1 MLWHYLQK
9 HWFSYLLGIL
19 VLFGVDYLG
28 LFIPQFTGEVTD
40 GLANN
45 FARADI
51 VHYCVLIL
59 LVGFGMA
66 LGRFGWRFFLFGSA
80 RKIEREMR
88 DDLFNHLSG
97 LSTGYY
103 NEHKTG
109 DLMAHFTNDL
119 SAVRMAVGPSL
130 ISSFDAVVMT
140 VMVVAKMINYVDW
153 RLTIVACIPM
163 LVVLG
168 GAIWYA
174 IYVEPL
180 YKVQNDAFSD
190 VSDKAQESISGI
202 RVIKAFVREE
212 SELREFKKINRKKL
226 EITMKIA
233 KMNTIVWPMLRFL
246 IGLCKLITVFY
257 GGLRVYNGDISVGQ
271 FVAFNQYVGML
282 VWPMIAAG
290 DSLNM
295 FSQAHAALKRIGAI
309 MKVKPDIVDTG
320 ANSGIS
326 ELNGGFALNNL
337 TFSYAEGLPKVL
349 DGVSVEVP
357 AGTSLAIMGKT
368 GCGKTTVAN
377 LLLRLYESEPGEIT
391 FDGHNIQDIPLSV
404 LRTGIAYV
412 PQDNF
417 LFSDT
422 VQANIAFGIRDFLP
436 FPEEKLSGKMFN
448 CSEEELN
455 KYLDSLINERYAAAD
470 KIHNDLPEVI
480 EAAKTADI
488 HDNIMDFANGYSTIV
503 GERGVTMSGGQKQ
516 RSSIARAILKN
527 APILILDDA
536 LSAVDTDTEE
546 TILANLKQLRAGKT
560 TVFIAHRISTLQTA
574 DKIMVLED
582 GKVAEYGSHEELIR
596 LDGRYARLYEQQ
608 QLEKMVEEAD

>member
-1 MLWHYLQK
+1 MLLRYLKK
-9 HWFSYLLGIL
+9 HWFSYLMGIL
-19 VLFGVDYLG
+19 VLFGVDYLS

-40 GLANN
+40 GLIEG
-45 FARADI
+45 FDKSDVIR
-51 VHYCVLIL
+51 YCVLIL
-59 LVGFGMA
+59 LVGLGMA
-66 LGRFGWRFFLFGSA
+66 VGRFGWRFFLFGSA

-88 DDLFNHLSG
+88 DDLFSHLST
-97 LSTGYY
+97 LSTQYY

-119 SAVRMAVGPSL
+119 GSVRMAVGPSL

-140 VMVVAKMINYVDW
+140 VMVVMKMVRYVNVQ
-153 RLTIVACIPM
+153 LTIVACIPM
-163 LVVLG
+163 LVILG

-174 IYVEPL
+174 IYVEPM
-180 YKVQNDAFSD
+180 YKMQNDAFSD
-190 VSDKAQESISGI
+190 VSDKAQESFSGI

-212 SELREFKKINRKKL
+212 SELREFKKVNRKKL
-226 EITMKIA
+226 ETSMRLA

-246 IGLCKLITVFY
+246 IGLCKLITVLY
-257 GGLRVYNGDISVGQ
+257 GGWQVYRGEIKIGQ
-271 FVAFNQYVGML
+271 FIAFNQYVGML

-309 MKVKPDIVDTG
+309 MHAKADIVDTG
-320 ANSGIS
+320 KDNDITELSG
-326 ELNGGFALNNL
+326 EFALNDL
-337 TFSYAEGLPKVL
+337 HFAYAEGLPAVL

-368 GCGKTTVAN
+368 GCGKTTIAN
-377 LLLRLYESEPGEIT
+377 LLLRLYESNPGEIT
-391 FDGHNIQDIPLSV
+391 FDGNNIQDIPLSV

-422 VQANIAFGIRDFLP
+422 VQANIAFGTREFLP
-436 FPEEKLSGKMFN
+436 YGDEKISGKIIN
-448 CSEEELN
+448 SSEEDLN
-455 KYLDSLINERYAAAD
+455 KYLDNLINERYVEAD
-470 KIHNDLPEVI
+470 KTHNDLPAVI
-480 EAAKTADI
+480 DAAKTADI
-488 HDNIMDFANGYSTIV
+488 HDNIMDFTDGYSTIV

-516 RSSIARAILKN
+516 RSSIARAIMKD

-546 TILANLKQLRAGKT
+546 TILANLKKLREGKT
-560 TVFIAHRISTLQTA
+560 TVFIAHRISTLQSA

-582 GKVAEYGSHEELIR
+582 GKVQEYGSHEELLK